1 MDRDRFRNRAREL
14 RAFAERMT
22 PLAKM
27 PDRATG
33 ADLQLAADLTV
44 KAADTLDELIKAT
57 PPGCECRHIKDDGYD
72 YLDYAESCRHH
83 RQYYLLREQLK
94 ADYAKMEKA
103 LKNEARMKLVAAA
116 LSGTAASFNSR
127 DTPQAQGAGWTSI
140 TGHAAEKVVERAIAI
155 ADETLRQI
163 IGAT

>member
-33 ADLQLAADLTV
+33 ADLQLAAELATKAAEHIEELV
-44 KAADTLDELIKAT
+44 KAK
-57 PPGCECRHIKDDGYD
+57 PSGCICRHIENDNYS
-72 YLDYAESCRHH
+72 YLDYAKECIHH
-83 RQYYLLREQLK
+83 GQLYSLSEHLK

-116 LSGTAASFNSR
+116 LSGTAVSFNSR
-127 DTPQAQGAGWTSI
+127 DTPAGWTNI
-140 TGHAAEKVVERAIAI
+140 TGPAVEIVVERAVAI
-155 ADETLRQI
+155 ADETLRRI
-163 IGAT
+163 TGAA